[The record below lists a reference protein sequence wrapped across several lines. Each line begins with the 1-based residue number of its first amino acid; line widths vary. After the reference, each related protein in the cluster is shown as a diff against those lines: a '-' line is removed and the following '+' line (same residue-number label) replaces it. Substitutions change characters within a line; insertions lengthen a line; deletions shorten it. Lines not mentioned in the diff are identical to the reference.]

1 MIVPVLLQAC
11 CFVFAALAT
20 HVQSHRSLENYEQS
34 LESYGVKTE
43 NDDFTSEN
51 YIVPKNIQLY
61 VSRIVSEIEKK
72 HSSEIKELKAVIE
85 SQGRQIKALELDKHI
100 LTSVVKKLKR
110 RIDQS
115 EDRKT
120 IQVEDDAG
128 QERKLTASSILADVF
143 SYNKFQKSSS
153 TGKTEIFSR
162 KKNC

>member
-61 VSRIVSEIEKK
+61 VSRIVSEIEK
-72 HSSEIKELKAVIE
+72 
-85 SQGRQIKALELDKHI
+85 
-100 LTSVVKKLKR
+100 
-110 RIDQS
+110 
-115 EDRKT
+115 
-120 IQVEDDAG
+120 
-128 QERKLTASSILADVF
+128 
-143 SYNKFQKSSS
+143 S
-153 TGKTEIFSR
+153 TLPR
-162 KKNC
+162 